1 MSQNKEK
8 NQVLKW
14 SATNE
19 FVSKG
24 VYKSDIWM
32 ASIGFQYSYSLIQM
46 FPFVTQRL

>member
-1 MSQNKEK
+1 MK

-24 VYKSDIWM
+24 VSKSDIWV
-32 ASIGFQYSYSLIQM
+32 ASIDFQYSYSLIQVV
-46 FPFVTQRL
+46 PFNTQRL